1 MIGMGANLPA
11 ASAAFMAATVE
22 AVEAFTI
29 ILAVSV
35 VRGPR
40 PALLG
45 AGAALA
51 LLGALVLALGPLLAL
66 VPLHLV
72 QAIVGALQLLFGLR
86 WLRKAMLRALGIIA
100 LHDETAAYQ
109 KTTAALGR
117 DAALAG
123 RAADWV
129 AGLAA
134 FKAMALEGLEVVFIV
149 LAVGAAGGTA
159 LLAASLGAGLACL
172 MVLAIGLMLR
182 VPLARVPENA
192 LKYGVGIM
200 LSAFGLFWLVE
211 GMGGIWPGGDLA
223 ILALMAG
230 FFGASLLLRAVL
242 RPAAKATMRPRS

>member
-1 MIGMGANLPA
+1 MIAFAANLPA
-11 ASAAFMAATVE
+11 AGAAFLASTVE

-29 ILAVSV
+29 ILAVSI

-51 LLGALVLALGPLLAL
+51 LLCALVLALGPLLAR

-72 QAIVGALQLLFGLR
+72 QAIVGALLLLFGLR
-86 WLRKAMLRALGIIA
+86 WLRKAMLRAMGTIA
-100 LHDETAAYQ
+100 LHDETAAYR
-109 KTTAALGR
+109 KSTMALSHDTAQ
-117 DAALAG
+117 AG
-123 RAADWV
+123 RAADWI

-149 LAVGAAGGTA
+149 LAVGAAGGAA
-159 LLAASLGAGLACL
+159 LVAASLGAGLACL
-172 MVLAIGLMLR
+172 LVLSVGLMLR
-182 VPLARVPENA
+182 APLARVPENA
-192 LKYGVGIM
+192 MKYGVGVV

-230 FFGASLLLRAVL
+230 FLAASTLMVAWL
-242 RPAAKATMRPRS
+242 RPATAPAKGARS